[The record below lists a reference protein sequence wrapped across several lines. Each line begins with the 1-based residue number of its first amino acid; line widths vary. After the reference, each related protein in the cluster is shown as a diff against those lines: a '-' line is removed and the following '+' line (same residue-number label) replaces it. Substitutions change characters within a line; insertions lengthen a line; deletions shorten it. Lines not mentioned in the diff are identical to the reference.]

1 MSFSL
6 PYSSSIFLSN
16 RERDRDTAQ
25 GITHSHTP
33 SAPPPCPGCS
43 LRSGPLQAIGQDLLR
58 SSATQKVS
66 DTSACPSRRVGVSVH
81 PEVHTWIVALPHL
94 FGGWLISVPRRGL
107 IDGCLPPSDAGR
119 ESLGLI
125 VCFGDAGGL
134 ERSRA
139 GG

>member
-1 MSFSL
+1 MQ
-6 PYSSSIFLSN
+6 P
-16 RERDRDTAQ
+16 EVWAAT
-25 GITHSHTP
+25 GH
-33 SAPPPCPGCS
+33 G
-43 LRSGPLQAIGQDLLR
+43 SGPAEELGHPEGLGHFHLPQPEGRCLR
-58 SSATQKVS
+58 
-66 DTSACPSRRVGVSVH
+66 P

-107 IDGCLPPSDAGR
+107 IDGRLPPPDAGR